1 MRGVTPIDVAG
12 RDLGDRDVVLGD
24 RRRRAVVV
32 EAMDALEGAGPPR
45 VEDDELATL
54 LAVEAD
60 VAIGLLDDAVRLTG
74 DHVAVLGDPDV
85 DALSA
90 AA

>member
-1 MRGVTPIDVAG
+1 MPSRVPA
-12 RDLGDRDVVLGD
+12 
-24 RRRRAVVV
+24 RA
-32 EAMDALEGAGPPR
+32 R
-45 VEDDELATL
+45 VEGDELATL